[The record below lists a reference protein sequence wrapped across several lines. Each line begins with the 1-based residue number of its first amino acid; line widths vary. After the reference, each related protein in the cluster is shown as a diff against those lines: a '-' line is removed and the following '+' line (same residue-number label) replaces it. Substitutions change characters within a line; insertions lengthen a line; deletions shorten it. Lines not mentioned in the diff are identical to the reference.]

1 MCLGIPGQIVEIRD
15 ADNNLA
21 LVDVGGVQRVINIAF
36 VVDDDRPPSEC
47 VGDWVLVHVGFAM
60 SRLDEAEAMRTL
72 ALLRELGEAQA
83 EMAAM
88 MEGGGEPPP
97 PVQFNYHN
105 GARHD

>member
-15 ADNNLA
+15 AGNNLA

-36 VVDDDRPPSEC
+36 VVDDDRPPSAC

-88 MEGGGEPPP
+88 MEGGGEPSPSDT
-97 PVQFNYHN
+97 FHNHN

>member
-1 MCLGIPGQIVEIRD
+1 MCLGIPGQIVEICD

-21 LVDVGGVQRVINIAF
+21 LVDVGGVQRIINIAF
-36 VVDDDRPPSEC
+36 VVDDNRPPAAC

-88 MEGGGEPPP
+88 MGGGGEAVPADAI
-97 PVQFNYHN
+97 NNHN
-105 GARHD
+105 GVRDD

>member
-1 MCLGIPGQIVEIRD
+1 MCLGIPGQIVEISD

-21 LVDVGGVQRVINIAF
+21 LVDVGGVQRIINIAF
-36 VVDDDRPPSEC
+36 IVDDEQPPSAC
-47 VGDWVLVHVGFAM
+47 VGNWVLVHVGFAM

-88 MEGGGEPPP
+88 MEGGGELPLPEP
-97 PVQFNYHN
+97 FNHHD

>member
-1 MCLGIPGQIVEIRD
+1 MCLGIPGQIVEISD

-21 LVDVGGVQRVINIAF
+21 LVDVGGVRRIINIAF
-36 VVDDDRPPSEC
+36 IVDDDRPPSAC
-47 VGDWVLVHVGFAM
+47 MGDWVLVHVGFAM

-72 ALLRELGEAQA
+72 SLLRELGEAQA
-83 EMAAM
+83 EMASM

-97 PVQFNYHN
+97 PDTFNHHD

>member
-1 MCLGIPGQIVEIRD
+1 MCLGIPGQIVEITD

-21 LVDVGGVQRVINIAF
+21 LVDVGGVRRIINIAF
-36 VVDDDRPPSEC
+36 IVDDDWPPAAC
-47 VGDWVLVHVGFAM
+47 IGNWVLVHVGFAM

-88 MEGGGEPPP
+88 MEGGGGPPP
-97 PVQFNYHN
+97 PDPFNHHD

>member
-1 MCLGIPGQIVEIRD
+1 MCLGIPGQIVEITD

-21 LVDVGGVQRVINIAF
+21 LVDVGGVQRIINIAF
-36 VVDDDRPPSEC
+36 IVDDDWPPAAC
-47 VGDWVLVHVGFAM
+47 IGNWVLVHVGFAM
-60 SRLDEAEAMRTL
+60 SRLDEVEAMRTL

-88 MEGGGEPPP
+88 MEGGGGPPP
-97 PVQFNYHN
+97 PDPFNHHD